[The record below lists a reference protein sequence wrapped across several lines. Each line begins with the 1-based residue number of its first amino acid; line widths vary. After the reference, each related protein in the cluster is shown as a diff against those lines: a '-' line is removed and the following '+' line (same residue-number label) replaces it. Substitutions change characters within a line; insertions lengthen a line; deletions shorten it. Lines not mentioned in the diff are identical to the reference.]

1 MKISIPW
8 TIMENVTIL
17 RKYSEKKDDFED
29 VTICSANTARILP
42 FYTEE
47 AKGHFKILTYF
58 AGPAERAAMKINN
71 CKYTSIYLS
80 DSRRWCQETS
90 GITVAFL
97 EVSRPDRFG
106 YMSLG
111 ATGVSIHRDIILSA
125 DRIVLQVNPNVPYV
139 YGQDNL
145 IYASEANTIVEAEDA
160 IDQVPD
166 LPLTDNV
173 MELSEYIV
181 WEIPDGATVQLGLGG
196 ISGAVGY
203 GLSKK
208 KDLGVHS
215 EMMTN
220 SIKYLMEEGVI
231 NNKKKTYMPGKT
243 VCSFVFGTKD
253 LYDYIDRNPEVYLG
267 PYTWVNDP
275 WTIAK
280 NDRMMSV
287 NTAMSVDLYGQVCSD
302 NLGGRQQ
309 SACGGQIDYVRGAQ
323 MSRGGKSFIAL
334 TSTLEKNGHKISRIV
349 PTLPTGSAVTAS
361 RQDVQFIATEYGCV
375 NLKPLTMDE
384 RARALISLADPDFRE
399 ELTDQAK
406 KLHIIS

>member
-1 MKISIPW
+1 
-8 TIMENVTIL
+8 MENVTIL